1 MSALTRLTGAE
12 ARLFL
17 REPVSAFFALAFPA
31 VLVIVLGNAIPAFSE
46 PSPDFGGQ
54 RPINLYL
61 PIVLALA
68 IGTVT
73 MTSLLSVLA
82 QYRERGVLKRLATT
96 PVKPSALIG
105 AQLGVNVAALV
116 AGSALMMLTAAVA
129 FGSRGP
135 ENWPALLVAYL
146 LGAGAM
152 TGVALFIAAVTPNA
166 RASAGIGTLVY
177 FPMLFFAGVWTP
189 GDMMPDGAQR
199 VADFT
204 PLGAAS
210 QAMQAAWSGDWPQ
223 PLHLAVAAGYTLITG
238 ALAIRLFRWQ

>member
-1 MSALTRLTGAE
+1 MSALSQMTGTE

-17 REPVSAFFALAFPA
+17 RDPVGAFFALAFPTI
-31 VLVIVLGNAIPAFSE
+31 LILVLGNAIPAFSE
-46 PSPDFGGQ
+46 PSADFDGEL
-54 RPINLYL
+54 PINLYL
-61 PIVLALA
+61 PVVLALA

-73 MTSLLSVLA
+73 MTTLLGVLA
-82 QYRERGVLKRLATT
+82 AYRERGVLRRLATT
-96 PVKPSALIG
+96 PVKPSALIS
-105 AQLGVNVAALV
+105 AQLGVNVAALLV
-116 AGSALMMLTAAVA
+116 GSALMMVTAAVA

-146 LGAGAM
+146 LGAAAM
-152 TGVALFIAAVTPNA
+152 TGVALLIAAVAPNA

-189 GDMMPDGAQR
+189 GPMMPEGARQ

-210 QAMQAAWSGDWPQ
+210 QAMQAAWAGDWPQ
-223 PLHLAVAAGYTLITG
+223 PLHLAVTAVYAVITC
-238 ALAIRLFRWQ
+238 ALAVRFFRWQ

>member
-1 MSALTRLTGAE
+1 MSALSRLTGTE

-17 REPVSAFFALAFPA
+17 REPVGAFFALAFPA
-31 VLVIVLGNAIPAFSE
+31 VLVVVLGNAIPAFSE
-46 PSPDFGGQ
+46 PSADFDGE

-61 PIVLALA
+61 PVVLALA

-73 MTSLLSVLA
+73 MTSLLGVLA
-82 QYRERGVLKRLATT
+82 QYRERGVLRRLATT

-105 AQLGVNVAALV
+105 AQLGVNVAALLV
-116 AGSALMMLTAAVA
+116 GSALMMIAAVIA

-135 ENWPALLVAYL
+135 DNRPALLVAFL
-146 LGAGAM
+146 LGAAAM
-152 TGVALFIAAVTPNA
+152 TGVALLIAAVAPNA

-189 GDMMPDGAQR
+189 GPMMPDTAQR
-199 VADFT
+199 IADFT

-223 PLHLAVAAGYTLITG
+223 PLHLAVTAAYALITC
-238 ALAIRLFRWQ
+238 ALATRLFRWQ

>member
-1 MSALTRLTGAE
+1 MSSLTRLAGSE

-17 REPVSAFFALAFPA
+17 REPMSVFFALAFPA
-31 VLVIVLGNAIPAFSE
+31 VLVVVMGNAIPAFSE
-46 PSPDFGGQ
+46 PSADFGGEL
-54 RPINLYL
+54 PINLYL

-68 IGTVT
+68 VGTVT
-73 MTSLLSVLA
+73 MTSLLTVLS

-105 AQLGVNVAALV
+105 AQLVVNIAALV
-116 AGSALMMLTAAVA
+116 AGSALMMAAAAVA

-135 ENWPALLVAYL
+135 ENWPALVVAFL
-146 LGAGAM
+146 LGSSAM
-152 TGVALFIAAVTPNA
+152 IGVALFIAAVTPNS
-166 RASAGIGTLVY
+166 RASAGIGSLIY

-189 GDMMPDGAQR
+189 GDMMPEGAQR

-210 QAMQAAWSGDWPQ
+210 QALQAAWYGDWPQ
-223 PLHLAVAAGYTLITG
+223 PLHLAVTAGYAVVTG
-238 ALAIRLFRWQ
+238 ILAVRLFRWQ

>member
-1 MSALTRLTGAE
+1 MSALTRLAGSET
-12 ARLFL
+12 RLFL

-46 PSPDFGGQ
+46 PSPDLGGQ

-61 PIVLALA
+61 PVVLALA

-73 MTSLLSVLA
+73 MTSLLGVLA

-116 AGSALMMLTAAVA
+116 VGSALMMAAA
-129 FGSRGP
+129 AIMFGSRGP
-135 ENWPALLVAYL
+135 GNWPALLVAFL
-146 LGAGAM
+146 LGGAAM
-152 TGVALFIAAVTPNA
+152 TGVALFIAAVAPNS

-223 PLHLAVAAGYTLITG
+223 PLHLAVTAAYALLTCTL
-238 ALAIRLFRWQ
+238 AVRLFRWQ